1 MSRAQR
7 LAVFAVGVLGLLLL
21 AVPAATHLP
30 PFGTPHH
37 PLRDLAVTG
46 AVAHKTANAV
56 SSVNFDQRAYDTL
69 GEELILVA
77 SVTGAMAL
85 LRPRKDEREDHRALG
100 GEVLPPVRLL
110 AYLLLPVTM
119 VLGADVVIHGQITPG
134 GGFQGGIVLATGLHL
149 LYVGGTMQQ
158 LERLRPLEAF
168 DVVEAAGEVAY
179 LGVGIAGFATAAGFL
194 SNFLPLAPFGTL
206 LSAGIVPVLSLA
218 VGIEV
223 GAGVVILLAAFLR
236 QAVTLEEQNA

>member
-1 MSRAQR
+1 MSRGQR

-21 AVPAATHLP
+21 AVPAARHLP

-69 GEELILVA
+69 GEELILLA

-85 LRPRKDEREDHRALG
+85 LRPRKDEREDRRSQG
-100 GEVLPPVRLL
+100 GDVLPPVRLL

-206 LSAGIVPVLSLA
+206 LSAGTVPLLSLA

-236 QAVTLEEQNA
+236 QAVTLEEQDA

>member
-1 MSRAQR
+1 VSRGQR
-7 LAVFAVGVLGLLLL
+7 LAVFAAGVLGLLLL
-21 AVPAATHLP
+21 AVPAARHLP
-30 PFGTPHH
+30 AFGTPHH

-46 AVAHKTANAV
+46 SVAHKTANAV

-69 GEELILVA
+69 GEELILLA

-85 LRPRKDEREDHRALG
+85 LRPRKDEREDRRAQG

-110 AYLLLPVTM
+110 AYLLLPVTI

-134 GGFQGGIVLATGLHL
+134 GGFQGGIVLASGLHL
-149 LYVGGTMQQ
+149 LYVGGTMQE

-168 DVVEAAGEVAY
+168 DVVEAAGEIAY

-194 SNFLPLAPFGTL
+194 ANFLPLAPFGTL

>member
-110 AYLLLPVTM
+110 AYLLLPVTI

-236 QAVTLEEQNA
+236 QAVTLEEQHA